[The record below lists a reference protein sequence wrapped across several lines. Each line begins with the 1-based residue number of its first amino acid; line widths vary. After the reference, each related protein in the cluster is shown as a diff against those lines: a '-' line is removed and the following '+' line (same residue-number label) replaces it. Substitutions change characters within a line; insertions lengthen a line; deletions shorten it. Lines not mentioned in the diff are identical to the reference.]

1 MNIRNLRSWAGPAL
15 LAGTALLLAAC
26 GDRQARVAEQEGF
39 AAVDTARISA
49 ASAADEWL
57 TYGGTYDEQRH

>member
-26 GDRQARVAEQEGF
+26 GDRQARVAEPEGF

-49 ASAADEWL
+49 ASAAD
-57 TYGGTYDEQRH
+57 